1 MAFDLFHYFAEQTR
15 IQKPQLLAHYPVEER
30 QSLLLELN
38 ALALGKLIAEWQ
50 HHANHVYLEI
60 QQQDLLYIQ
69 QIARLMTTSSQNKS
83 SLNKTEFE
91 QALTEI
97 LSLQLTELHQLDC
110 TGHLGQT
117 GINELLL
124 GQPPYLAGQAADWVW
139 ATNTL
144 IRLIGSKPA
153 ETKQV
158 SLDETIKEFNHMV
171 SHTDHHD
178 DHQVAEPIVAQV
190 PTWAKILEPVV
201 GLIVLGYLYCAYQHL
216 VG

>member
-1 MAFDLFHYFAEQTR
+1 MAFDLFHYFAEQTQ
-15 IQKPQLLAHYPVEER
+15 IQKPQLLSPLPQAEQQRV
-30 QSLLLELN
+30 LLELN

-50 HHANHVYLEI
+50 QNSSLVYLEL
-60 QQQDLLYIQ
+60 QQQDQLYIQ
-69 QIARLMTTSSQNKS
+69 QIARQMTTSAQNQS
-83 SLNKTEFE
+83 ELNKTDFE
-91 QALTEI
+91 RSLKEVLT
-97 LSLQLTELHQLDC
+97 LQLAELKQLDDI
-110 TGHLGQT
+110 GHLGQK

-124 GQPPYLAGQAADWVW
+124 GQDRYLSGQANDWVW

-144 IRLIGSKPA
+144 TRLIGSKNI

-171 SHTDHHD
+171 SHADHHD
-178 DHQVAEPIVAQV
+178 DHQVAEPVVAKV

-201 GLIVLGYLYCAYQHL
+201 GLIVLGYLYCAYQSL